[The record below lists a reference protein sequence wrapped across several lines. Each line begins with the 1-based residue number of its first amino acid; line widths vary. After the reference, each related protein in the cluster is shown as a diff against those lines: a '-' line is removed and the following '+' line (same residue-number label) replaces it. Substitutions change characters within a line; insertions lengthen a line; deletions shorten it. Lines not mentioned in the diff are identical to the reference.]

1 MLSLFGNFLL
11 LSTEQLEG
19 RWKEVELFYIINWVG
34 LEVQNWQV
42 I

>member
-19 RWKEVELFYIINWVG
+19 RWKGVELFYIIG
-34 LEVQNWQV
+34 LV
-42 I
+42 